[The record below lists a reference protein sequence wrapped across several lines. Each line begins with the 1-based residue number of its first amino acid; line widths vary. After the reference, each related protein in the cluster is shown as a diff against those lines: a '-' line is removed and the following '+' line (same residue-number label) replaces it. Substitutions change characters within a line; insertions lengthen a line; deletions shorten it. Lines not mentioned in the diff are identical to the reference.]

1 MLINPEVFDLG
12 NKIRAVYVPVEG
24 FKTSLITI
32 SLLVPRENNLAENII
47 LPRYLTYCSEK
58 YPLPTDLSARCESLY
73 GTVISGSVARK
84 GESSR
89 VELSATCIDN
99 RFAFDGEDIAGSV
112 LELML
117 ELLFNP
123 LSSDG
128 RLSEEPFRLQ
138 QRLAVERIESEA
150 NDKRLYALTRMT
162 EIMCENEVF
171 GISREEI
178 LEALKNTDEASAYAA
193 WKTLLRTATVQIN
206 LIGSF
211 DKEKSLSLIKEKFST
226 VEREPAENNTLF
238 VEKAEDVT
246 EVCEEMEINQSK
258 LVLGYRSGM
267 ADRNDRMYARQVFT
281 DVFGGGPY
289 SRLFMNV
296 REKLSLCYYCSA
308 RLYREKGLVVI
319 QSGIEKDNKQKVLDE
334 IEKQLKIMR
343 ENKFEEA
350 DFIASKTAICD
361 SLRGV
366 FDSPE
371 GIDAYLNTKIDE
383 KIIPMDEV
391 IKNYEAVTREEV
403 AECAAE
409 ISLDTV
415 YMLAGK
421 EDGSDE

>member
-150 NDKRLYALTRMT
+150 FVGLRELYGVYIPET
-162 EIMCENEVF
+162 V
-171 GISREEI
+171 ISI
-178 LEALKNTDEASAYAA
+178 ADDAFDSSVVIIAPADSFAAA
-193 WKTLLRTATVQIN
+193 WAESHGFQI
-206 LIGSF
+206 
-211 DKEKSLSLIKEKFST
+211 
-226 VEREPAENNTLF
+226 
-238 VEKAEDVT
+238 
-246 EVCEEMEINQSK
+246 M
-258 LVLGYRSGM
+258 
-267 ADRNDRMYARQVFT
+267 
-281 DVFGGGPY
+281 
-289 SRLFMNV
+289 
-296 REKLSLCYYCSA
+296 
-308 RLYREKGLVVI
+308 
-319 QSGIEKDNKQKVLDE
+319 
-334 IEKQLKIMR
+334 
-343 ENKFEEA
+343 
-350 DFIASKTAICD
+350 
-361 SLRGV
+361 
-366 FDSPE
+366 
-371 GIDAYLNTKIDE
+371 
-383 KIIPMDEV
+383 
-391 IKNYEAVTREEV
+391 
-403 AECAAE
+403 
-409 ISLDTV
+409 
-415 YMLAGK
+415 
-421 EDGSDE
+421 SD